1 MQVQGNLLRYSEYQ
15 EGKVR
20 MDIVLDF
27 EEARK
32 IREALARAA
41 RFLQE
46 EETIKLR
53 KELEEAIKLASKPLD

>member
-27 EEARK
+27 EEAKK

-46 EETIKLR
+46 KETIELR
-53 KELEEAIKLASKPLD
+53 KELDDAIKLASKPLD